1 MGFWHTLY
9 RGCWRRFLLLYSWLG
24 VLTTVIGLAAVRE
37 LENIVWLNTAYGTSL
52 WQWSRNVTA
61 LAGLVL
67 LFQVVVAL
75 YNGATFNQ
83 YYYGVCKRGAAD
95 VEKRQIGLVG
105 GILASAAAVAIVLGL
120 AVYAYG
126 NGREQGALYRQML
139 MQNAAIMGPQVQQAL
154 DESKVP
160 APEKK
165 LFLLIRTGISLM
177 MYHNVV

>member
-1 MGFWHTLY
+1 MEHKICEYCGTEY
-9 RGCWRRFLLLYSWLG
+9 DAS
-24 VLTTVIGLAAVRE
+24 
-37 LENIVWLNTAYGTSL
+37 LEECPLCGKVNEAM
-52 WQWSRNVTA
+52 
-61 LAGLVL
+61 
-67 LFQVVVAL
+67 
-75 YNGATFNQ
+75 
-83 YYYGVCKRGAAD
+83 D
-95 VEKRQIGLVG
+95 
-105 GILASAAAVAIVLGL
+105 SAAPSSSRGKGARLAPKEDKIPRGLQIVICIVLGL